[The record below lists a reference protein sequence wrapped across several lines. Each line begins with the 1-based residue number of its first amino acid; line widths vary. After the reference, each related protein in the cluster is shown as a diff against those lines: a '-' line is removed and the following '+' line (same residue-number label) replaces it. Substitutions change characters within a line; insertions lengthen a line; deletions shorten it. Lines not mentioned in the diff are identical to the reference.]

1 MLCHSTALVLSNLL
15 RNSETV
21 RDNRNYEEL
30 PTFESVPIHF
40 YTGQD
45 DEISN
50 VIESRAIAGQ
60 LVQLKI
66 CLYVLTVKTD
76 SGDPSSYFV
85 FHHPLCAIWFLLVMM
100 VYLLWAKNLE
110 EVIIIALT

>member
-1 MLCHSTALVLSNLL
+1 MLCQSTAIVLSNLL

-40 YTGQD
+40 YTRQD

-50 VIESRAIAGQ
+50 VIESRAMAGQ

-66 CLYVLTVKTD
+66 CLYVFTVNTD

-85 FHHPLCAIWFLLVMM
+85 FHHPLCAIWFLLV
-100 VYLLWAKNLE
+100 LQILS
-110 EVIIIALT
+110 